1 MEATVFTMN
10 PSPILSNDMHWM
22 VEEAW
27 KQAVEY
33 QDHQRA
39 LEGVPVDA
47 PSVYQMSGGP
57 TLKIN

>member
-1 MEATVFTMN
+1 
-10 PSPILSNDMHWM
+10 MHWM

-27 KQAVEY
+27 KQAVED

-39 LEGVPVDA
+39 LEGAPVDA
-47 PSVYQMSGGP
+47 PSVYQMPGGP